1 MTFDNKVASM
11 TPGQALMD
19 VPIPKL
25 IEYTAKSIAA
35 AQFELDASAVRAA
48 TLLSETKMDF
58 RDEDGKSTQKS
69 LLELGFTPS
78 FYHFEET
85 EMEFKV
91 SITVKVESSIDF
103 GIEGEVEG
111 GNNQAFAYGASM
123 SLDVHHKYGFDMTA
137 SSTVRTLMKAV
148 PPPQVFITTLQNHA
162 ASGGTITAEDISEP
176 GDSNEVVLEEPLDNA
191 QVEAAED
198 EQANAENNNEVEV
211 NNQDQEA
218 ENNGG

>member
-48 TLLSETKMDF
+48 TMLSETKIDF
-58 RDEDGKSTQKS
+58 NDADGNSTQKS

-91 SITVKVESSIDF
+91 SISVKVESGIDF
-103 GIEGEVEG
+103 GIEGEIEG
-111 GNNQAFAYGASM
+111 GNQAFAFGASM
-123 SLDVHHKYGFDMTA
+123 SLDVHHKYGFDMNA
-137 SSTVRTLMKAV
+137 ASTVRTRMKAI
-148 PPPQVFITTLQNHA
+148 PPPQTFIAALQDHA
-162 ASGGTITAEDISEP
+162 ASGGTISESDSVED
-176 GDSNEVVLEEPLDNA
+176 DNS
-191 QVEAAED
+191 D
-198 EQANAENNNEVEV
+198 ELQTVDTSATDNIDDANTDPTDANTDV
-211 NNQDQEA
+211 DT
-218 ENNGG
+218 NGSDPQNTDTQG

>member
-48 TLLSETKMDF
+48 TLLSETKIDF
-58 RDEDGKSTQKS
+58 RDAEGKSTQKS

-103 GIEGEVEG
+103 GIEGEIDGESG
-111 GNNQAFAYGASM
+111 NQAFAYGASM
-123 SLDVHHKYGFDMTA
+123 SLDVHHKYGFDMNA
-137 SSTVRTLMKAV
+137 SSTVRTVMKAV
-148 PPPQVFITTLQNHA
+148 PPPQIFIAALQDHA
-162 ASGGTITAEDISEP
+162 ASGGSIEASDIPDADEKM
-176 GDSNEVVLEEPLDNA
+176 NA
-191 QVEAAED
+191 QPAEENND
-198 EQANAENNNEVEV
+198 AGNGDDAPANNDGGQANDDANNNEG
-211 NNQDQEA
+211 QDQE
-218 ENNGG
+218 

>member
-48 TLLSETKMDF
+48 TLLSETKIDF
-58 RDEDGKSTQKS
+58 RDAEGKSTQKS

-103 GIEGEVEG
+103 GIEGEIDG
-111 GNNQAFAYGASM
+111 GNQAFAYGASM
-123 SLDVHHKYGFDMTA
+123 SLDVHHKYGFDMNA
-137 SSTVRTLMKAV
+137 SSTVRTVMKAIA
-148 PPPQVFITTLQNHA
+148 PPQTFIAALQDHA
-162 ASGGTITAEDISEP
+162 ASGGTITASELP
-176 GDSNEVVLEEPLDNA
+176 DASEEINA
-191 QVEAAED
+191 QPPAENEAAENNEAENGGE
-198 EQANAENNNEVEV
+198 EQANNGGEENNE
-211 NNQDQEA
+211 
-218 ENNGG
+218 G